1 MEWYELPQE
10 EVDRYNNL
18 PSEEVKNIINQ
29 GIQTEF
35 WKLFR
40 ARLSNTL
47 RSADL
52 NLKRRKVASQ
62 DDLISLGIWQT
73 IYKTAEEQF
82 SFPENTLAAIKASE
96 TKTIR
101 PSTPS
106 TGVKP
111 QRGF

>member
-1 MEWYELPQE
+1 MEWYELSKE

-18 PSEEVKNIINQ
+18 PPEEVKNIINQ

-40 ARLSNTL
+40 VRIANTL
-47 RSADL
+47 KSADV
-52 NLKRRKVASQ
+52 NLKRRKVQTQ
-62 DDLISLGIWQT
+62 DDLISLAIWQT
-73 IYKTAEEQF
+73 IYKTAEEMF
-82 SFPENTLAAIKASE
+82 SFPENTLKAIESS
-96 TKTIR
+96 KTQIR

-106 TGVKP
+106 MGVKP